1 MYMRSSIQSISSWGR
16 KIQSKYVSLRKH
28 GNFNS
33 VCYVICPNLMF
44 YIKGL
49 LSKNL
54 NIILI

>member
-49 LSKNL
+49 LSKN
-54 NIILI
+54 